1 MSRIPQT
8 PRSRTPTA
16 TPSKTKPASSPLP
29 GRVRT
34 KSATAR
40 SNGPTSSK
48 LAIKDDPPMPV
59 PTLSIKEAIAL
70 KRAEA
75 KKAQERTRNTPLDD
89 LSSLENAIPSVSGIP
104 AEEEDALGRWSV
116 RETIERGRSSGVV
129 NLSARSL
136 PCIPSALFEIHLGV
150 TPDPLQSVPNEPKL
164 PPSEATPARRG
175 GKRDNPAWFE
185 AQDLTTLKVW
195 SNDIAEIQHE
205 ISLFGS
211 LKVLDLHNN
220 RITSL
225 PKSFGDLTN
234 LTTLDLSHNSLSS
247 LPPNLFT
254 FPELSVLNLSHNRF
268 TSLPFNA
275 PFSFSSSK
283 KHNNSSG
290 GFFGPVISRSSV
302 PLPKLIN
309 LDASHNQIS
318 AEAIDSEIP
327 TALVKLNLASNPL
340 GNSVALL
347 KKLASLSSLR
357 ELRMEQADVG
367 DESCPENLLSSSKV
381 AFPRLRILDLG
392 QTRVTPDAIKTALQN
407 LQPHREISFDLS
419 TEDPPEGVLRVLV
432 GKKVVRE
439 AWEIEAERRAKVRA
453 AKLVQEEGIAWG
465 ESPKSS
471 SSRTPATTSK
481 VAEKEA
487 WEVDAELTEGA
498 KRRMRAQAAA
508 AAAGS
513 SSESSSSPVSKKPA
527 PKAEIVKE
535 AWEIEAEQGLLTEG
549 GRRRARAA
557 ALAAE
562 QNEKEKDKAPS
573 SSSLS
578 LESSQYYT
586 RATNTLALPASSPPS
601 KAISHSRAFSFS
613 PSSSKFNGTSSP
625 NDFAVPIPSA
635 PLAEIAAQ
643 SFALTLR
650 VLTLSNRRA
659 DRSFTLPASYG
670 SALLPNL
677 EELDLEGCNFADTVS
692 VARIHPSPEGSS
704 PNRSNE
710 PLLPLLA
717 SLFPSLRLL
726 NLSYNALTSSAL
738 TTESLTTLILEAP
751 HRKGL
756 KHLLLRGNK
765 LTELDGF
772 QGLTEMFKGNRDVA
786 GWKLDELDLRD
797 NDIGRLPAELGL
809 LPLDVFLVDGNAFR
823 VPPRRIWEREGT
835 KGLLSW
841 LRGRL
846 E

>member
-89 LSSLENAIPSVSGIP
+89 FSSLENAIPSVSGIP

-254 FPELSVLNLSHNRF
+254 FPELSALNLSHNRF

-327 TALVKLNLASNPL
+327 TALVKLNLSSNPL

-367 DESCPENLLSSSKV
+367 DESCPENFLSSSNV

-439 AWEIEAERRAKVRA
+439 AWEIEAERRAK
-453 AKLVQEEGIAWG
+453 
-465 ESPKSS
+465 
-471 SSRTPATTSK
+471 
-481 VAEKEA
+481 
-487 WEVDAELTEGA
+487 
-498 KRRMRAQAAA
+498 AAA
-508 AAAGS
+508 ASAGS
-513 SSESSSSPVSKKPA
+513 SSESSSSPVSKKPV
-527 PKAEIVKE
+527 PKTEIVKE

-738 TTESLTTLILEAP
+738 TAESLTTLILEAP

-772 QGLTEMFKGNRDVA
+772 QGLAEMFKGNRDVA